1 LALNEPILLSKG
13 FKRSA
18 NAIVAL
24 ASAPATIGHFLTGQ
38 RVPLEKELLF
48 VIGGAIG
55 FEFEI
60 AMLCSSSYFR
70 MPV

>member
-1 LALNEPILLSKG
+1 LALNEPILLSKE

-38 RVPLEKELLF
+38 RVPLEDELLF
-48 VIGGAIG
+48 VIAGTIG
-55 FEFEI
+55 FEI
-60 AMLCSSSYFR
+60 AILCSSSYFR

>member
-1 LALNEPILLSKG
+1 LALNEPILLSKE

-18 NAIVAL
+18 SVIVAL

-38 RVPLEKELLF
+38 RVPLEEELWF

-55 FEFEI
+55 FEI

-70 MPV
+70 MPA